1 MRIVPIVEVM
11 IACCPNSDSTASG
24 ETRSARSEQS
34 WSCALLKSLSRTA
47 STNASTLRLA
57 CCSTWSLPATTSR
70 PKPKRPPAQH
80 RTNATPPTASPIH
93 RLRRL
98 RSIGGA
104 ANGGATPGPG
114 GGAVTGPEG
123 GCPVADAGDDR
134 AARRGARQ
142 HLVGGGLVH
151 RLGEQWRGV
160 HLHVERRQRPPVRPD
175 RLPVGD
181 QAPVPRVVQ
190 RPGQPAVAV
199 ARAGGQGGE
208 REPGSLDERPLLV
221 DHEPGYDQHARLH
234 RLGSVVKDREVPW

>member
-123 GCPVADAGDDR
+123 G
-134 AARRGARQ
+134 GA
-142 HLVGGGLVH
+142 VTGPEGGGAVT
-151 RLGEQWRGV
+151 GPEGGGAVIGPYGPPGV
-160 HLHVERRQRPPVRPD
+160 MGPYGPPGVMTAIV
-175 RLPVGD
+175 VG
-181 QAPVPRVVQ
+181 R
-190 RPGQPAVAV
+190 
-199 ARAGGQGGE
+199 
-208 REPGSLDERPLLV
+208 
-221 DHEPGYDQHARLH
+221 
-234 RLGSVVKDREVPW
+234 

>member
-114 GGAVTGPEG
+114 GGGAVTGPEG
-123 GCPVADAGDDR
+123 G
-134 AARRGARQ
+134 GA
-142 HLVGGGLVH
+142 VTGPEGGGAVT
-151 RLGEQWRGV
+151 GPEGGGAVIGPYGPPGV
-160 HLHVERRQRPPVRPD
+160 MTAIV
-175 RLPVGD
+175 VG
-181 QAPVPRVVQ
+181 R
-190 RPGQPAVAV
+190 
-199 ARAGGQGGE
+199 
-208 REPGSLDERPLLV
+208 
-221 DHEPGYDQHARLH
+221 
-234 RLGSVVKDREVPW
+234 